1 MPLWIVFKYWCV
13 LTGHDACT
21 AVCLSVASNY
31 SLCLDVFNA
40 PVTERMSRRVAI
52 SWGERA
58 NTINNNST
66 KQTQHWES
74 DNTYSHIS
82 GIEAALIWLLEREK
96 YNSRDLCTIQINSSN
111 PFNETKLRL
120 THFQQTVT
128 TCHLHTS
135 IPRCHRWLDEHI
147 W

>member
-21 AVCLSVASNY
+21 AVFICSVKLLTVSGCLQY
-31 SLCLDVFNA
+31 SSHRKDEQKSCYQL
-40 PVTERMSRRVAI
+40 RR
-52 SWGERA
+52 ERA

-74 DNTYSHIS
+74 ENTYSHIS

-96 YNSRDLCTIQINSSN
+96 YNSRDRCTIQISSSN

-135 IPRCHRWLDEHI
+135 IPRCHQWLDEHI